1 MFDCEA
7 NICHRERAAER
18 RLYTAAAALPRTGD
32 NNGRL
37 VVELGG
43 DDGRLAFEPLELLE
57 SGVALVER
65 NSSPPSDDLLS
76 AL

>member
-7 NICHRERAAER
+7 NYLSSGTRR

-43 DDGRLAFEPLELLE
+43 DDGRLAFEALELLE
-57 SGVALVER
+57 RRRTRRA
-65 NSSPPSDDLLS
+65 
-76 AL
+76 